1 MQDSAFQQ
9 SLCAKPDTKWE
20 RMAENTTRTQY
31 NLPRHCP
38 HPTFGRGTRE
48 NRHPK
53 TRIATPH
60 NQHFEP
66 DNDY

>member
-1 MQDSAFQQ
+1 
-9 SLCAKPDTKWE
+9 
-20 RMAENTTRTQY
+20 MAENTTRTQY
-31 NLPRHCP
+31 NRP
-38 HPTFGRGTRE
+38 HRCLRPTFGRGTRE

-53 TRIATPH
+53 NRIATPH